1 MTAENLWLTA
11 RRVLG
16 VYFVLIGLLNVPAA
30 FAVLGYETANVPRWA
45 LLITPVGQGIVALVA
60 GWWLLRSSRSVR
72 EEQGTDSK
80 PAFFLAPVLLL
91 MGVYFV
97 VEGCAAAS
105 GAAVEIY
112 SFGEAWQIRTGNLA
126 DAAVKLVAGV
136 VLLAKPSEISQKI
149 LGFAK
154 LPA

>member
-60 GWWLLRSSRSVR
+60 GWWLLRSSRPVR
-72 EEQGTDSK
+72 EEQGTDSR
-80 PAFFLAPVLLL
+80 PAFLTPALLL

-105 GAAVEIY
+105 GAAVEIH
-112 SFGEAWQIRTGNLA
+112 SFGESWQIRTGNLA

-149 LGFAK
+149 VGFAK